1 MLKSILPSTSGGI
14 TDRDVLFAKESIPF
28 LQACIQN
35 PECQVSLQMN
45 GHNLILPEVLK
56 RVLRTSFE
64 FLAAQRAVTVIPA
77 DEEIGTQEA
86 ADILKVSRPYFVKLL
101 DSGVIASKRV
111 GVQRRVSVGDVL
123 AYQEQEKV
131 ARRGVLVELVAEG
144 QRLNIGE

>member
-1 MLKSILPSTSGGI
+1 MLKSLLPSTSAGI
-14 TDRDVLFAKESIPF
+14 TERDVLFAKESIPF

-35 PECQVSLQMN
+35 PESQVSLQMN
-45 GHNLILPEVLK
+45 GQNLILPEVLK
-56 RVLRTSFE
+56 RVLRTSVE

-144 QRLNIGE
+144 QRQNIGE